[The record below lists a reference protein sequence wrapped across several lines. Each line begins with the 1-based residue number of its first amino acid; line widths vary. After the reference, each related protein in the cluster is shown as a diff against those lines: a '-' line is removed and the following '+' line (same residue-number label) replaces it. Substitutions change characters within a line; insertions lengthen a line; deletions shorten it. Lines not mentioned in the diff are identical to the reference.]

1 MIIELAKNYGF
12 CFGVKRAIKKA
23 EQIKNAA
30 SIGPLIHNNE
40 EISRLQN
47 DFNVK
52 TLQSI
57 NDLSDEKKAIIRT
70 HGITKQDLTLLKRKN
85 IEIYDATCPFV
96 TKPQQ
101 LCEKM
106 SDEGYEVVIF
116 GDENHPEVKGVK
128 SYVSTKAYV
137 ILDEKELYNIKL
149 PNKIAVVS
157 QTTKKVEN
165 FMKIVNYLMLKCKEV
180 RVFNTICD
188 ATFKNQ
194 EAILELS
201 QKSDVMVVVGGKNS
215 ANTKQLFLIAK
226 QHCEN
231 SYLIET
237 QEELKAEWFKDKKY
251 CGVSAGAS
259 TPDWIIKKVL
269 EKLEEIANES
279 KGIKCP

>member
-23 EQIKNAA
+23 EQIKDAA
-30 SIGPLIHNNE
+30 TIGPLIHNNE
-40 EISRLQN
+40 EISRLAKG
-47 DFNVK
+47 FNVK
-52 TLQSI
+52 TLQNI
-57 NDLSDEKKAIIRT
+57 RELSDEKKAIIRT
-70 HGITKQDLTLLKRKN
+70 HGITKQDLAELKKQD
-85 IEIYDATCPFV
+85 IEIFDATCPFV

-101 LCEKM
+101 ICEKM
-106 SDEGYEVVIF
+106 SAEGYEVVIF

-137 ILDEKELYNIKL
+137 ILDENELKGVKL
-149 PNKIAVVS
+149 PSKIAVVS

-165 FMKIVNYLMLKCKEV
+165 FMKIVNFLMLVCKEV

-201 QKSDVMVVVGGKNS
+201 KKSDVMIIVGGRNS
-215 ANTKQLFLIAK
+215 ANTKQLFLIA
-226 QHCEN
+226 QNNCQD

-237 QEELKAEWFKDKKY
+237 EAELQAQWFKDKKH
-251 CGVSAGAS
+251 CGISAGAS
-259 TPDWIIKKVL
+259 TPDWIIQKVIKKIENL
-269 EKLEEIANES
+269 S
-279 KGIKCP
+279 KN